1 DAVTAKLRSLDVEET
16 EVRAALDATASDLSE
31 ADAEIASVSDSRTEH
46 RSIAAASMER
56 LQHIRDELASIDAS
70 SRASEQAEIAARA
83 EAHAAAERLE
93 RARSDAARLVDQASV
108 ISREIEELD
117 SSEGRAGLTV
127 GRLETERNAANTSL
141 ADADASLR
149 RVESEKAVL
158 EGRAESLRV
167 AAELGARRREGAD
180 ALRRTHGD
188 AYAARGIL
196 GELITVPSGLER
208 AAEVALG
215 DALDALVVAG
225 ASAADAVERAEADE
239 LDV

>member
-1 DAVTAKLRSLDVEET
+1 
-16 EVRAALDATASDLSE
+16 
-31 ADAEIASVSDSRTEH
+31 
-46 RSIAAASMER
+46 
-56 LQHIRDELASIDAS
+56 
-70 SRASEQAEIAARA
+70 
-83 EAHAAAERLE
+83 
-93 RARSDAARLVDQASV
+93 
-108 ISREIEELD
+108 
-117 SSEGRAGLTV
+117 
-127 GRLETERNAANTSL
+127 
-141 ADADASLR
+141 DADASLR

-239 LDV
+239 LDVLVAPTLTEGVATTPIDGARPLAEAIEAPSW